1 MAPSVKWFGNALLLL
16 ADKKIDWASDAIK
29 VALTTVDFTPLQDTH
44 DYFDHITNEVSAVDT
59 GYTAGGAAI
68 GTPTIAYDAD
78 TNVVKLDGD
87 DVQWTE
93 ATFTAR
99 WGIIYDSTPGSAATN
114 PLIAYV
120 DFDGD
125 QSPSNGTFKITW
137 NTDGIL
143 TATVS

>member
-1 MAPSVKWFGNALLLL
+1 MAASVKWFGNALV
-16 ADKKIDWASDAIK
+16 KVMNEEIDWASDAIK
-29 VALTTVDFTPLQDTH
+29 VALTTADFTPLQDTH
-44 DYFDHITNEVSAVDT
+44 EYFDDITNEVSAVGT

-68 GTPTIAYDAD
+68 GTPTIGYTAL

-87 DVQWTE
+87 DVEWPE

-120 DFDGD
+120 DFDGEK
-125 QSPSNGTFKITW
+125 SPSNGTFKIAW